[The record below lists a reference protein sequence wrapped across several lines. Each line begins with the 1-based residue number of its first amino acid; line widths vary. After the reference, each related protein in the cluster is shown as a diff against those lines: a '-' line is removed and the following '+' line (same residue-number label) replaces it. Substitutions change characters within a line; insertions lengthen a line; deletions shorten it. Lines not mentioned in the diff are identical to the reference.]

1 MFGFVQAM
9 FTVDCSTRCDGGSF
23 FLREPNNFLSGFR
36 RASGRDLMNSLPE
49 ILALITEAGAER
61 GKGKTT
67 RDERR
72 SVFVN

>member
-1 MFGFVQAM
+1 MEAHFFCESQTISCPDFV
-9 FTVDCSTRCDGGSF
+9 GH
-23 FLREPNNFLSGFR
+23 
-36 RASGRDLMNSLPE
+36 SGRDLMNSLPE